1 MPIYFKPLSETRY
14 SFEYVGAV
22 SDDDVDTA
30 ETQWLAAMRNADAAG
45 KRLVLFVDGL
55 RSEGMSAK
63 QRQVT
68 ADFSIK
74 HEGLIRRVCVAQAV
88 TLDSA
93 LQRGILTA
101 ILWLK
106 PPPTELRAFKTR
118 AEAEA
123 FLDEVERKN
132 HLARSA

>member
-1 MPIYFKPLSETRY
+1 MPIHFKPLSESRY
-14 SFEYVGAV
+14 SFTYVGAV
-22 SDDDVDTA
+22 SDDDVDVA
-30 ETQWLAAMRNADAAG
+30 QAQWLGAMSKADAAG

-55 RSEGMSAK
+55 RSEGLSAK

-68 ADFSIK
+68 ADFTTK
-74 HEGLIRRVCVAQAV
+74 HEGLIRRVCLAQAV
-88 TLDSA
+88 TLESA

-106 PPPTELRAFKTR
+106 PPPTDLRAFKTR

-132 HLARSA
+132 NLARSA